1 MTSRMAHLLGELR
14 RQMNG
19 AIVGSMRYYGAEY
32 GLNYGVSIPTI
43 RSMGRQEQRDHR
55 FAKYLYRQQVRE
67 LQMVSLWFANPEEVA
82 DELDFWAE
90 GVINSEIAE
99 EFAFV
104 VLSKIPD
111 ASKWLNAESELLQYC
126 TIMAISWQ
134 DQIDLD
140 TLQPKLIKLLSN
152 NPPLLSK
159 AVIALLDKALRVTD
173 KKRVSQ
179 FIEAMPQ
186 NGACN
191 NIREEIT
198 WRMY

>member
-19 AIVGSMRYYGAEY
+19 AIVGSMRDYGAEY

>member
-55 FAKYLYRQQVRE
+55 FAKYLYKQQVRE

-111 ASKWLNAESELLQYC
+111 ASKWLDAESELLQYC

-140 TLQPKLIKLLSN
+140 TLQPKIIKLLSN

-191 NIREEIT
+191 NIREEIA